1 MLQDP
6 LDDNVVPIVE
16 ELKRRL
22 PSVNLNSQVQGEDE
36 ENLGPQNDLD
46 TSEENGITSHMTLF
60 ACFLLSC
67 STFMS
72 SCGPEQ
78 QNWNHQFFKDFE
90 YSFNFFGIHVY
101 TL

>member
-16 ELKRRL
+16 ELQKRL

-46 TSEENGITSHMTLF
+46 ASEENGMTSHITLLS
-60 ACFLLSC
+60 CFLLSL
-67 STFMS
+67 TFFHADIV
-72 SCGPEQ
+72 Q
-78 QNWNHQFFKDFE
+78 QN
-90 YSFNFFGIHVY
+90 
-101 TL
+101 